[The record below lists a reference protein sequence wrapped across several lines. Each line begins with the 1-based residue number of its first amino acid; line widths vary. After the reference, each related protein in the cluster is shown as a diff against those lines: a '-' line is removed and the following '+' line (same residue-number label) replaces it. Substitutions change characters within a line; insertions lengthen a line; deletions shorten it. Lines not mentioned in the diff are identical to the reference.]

1 MKSPLVKLPLYAA
14 MLSASSQIMAAEP
27 SQTSTVDK
35 SLDKQV
41 VTATRTTEGLASLP
55 YTVQIIGQE
64 DIAQQAS
71 AGQEL
76 GGILGQLVPGL
87 GAGDNSVSNYYQ
99 SLRGRGVLVL
109 IDGVAQR
116 SNRGVSRQLSTIAPA
131 SIERIEVISGATALY
146 GAGATGGVINI
157 ITKKAQAE
165 GLNFHTEIGL
175 TTSTEDTASENHS
188 YNLVQNV
195 SGKFDKIDFLAG
207 VSLEQRGNYVD
218 HDGDRIATD
227 PNQLARDNTDSL
239 DVILN
244 GGYQISATSKFRVG
258 IQYFDEEMDTD
269 SAADFGQPSAAYL
282 GLPQGVI
289 GKAGDYDPQPIKGLK
304 LSQQP
309 ATERKSITLDFN
321 EDNFFGQKL
330 IAQASYR
337 EQDLY
342 FYPYLGA
349 PLYIQTNWT
358 QAAGLL
364 GQGVTQTQA
373 LLGSSTAGST
383 ITQSRIETTTLD
395 IKVALDSQ
403 LDINGKPLGLTY
415 GIDYIQDKG
424 NQTSIEYNYNDYLA
438 SGQTTLNK
446 TGKVVNAG
454 PETQTTT
461 QAAFLQ
467 AQFAPIDDLTLRA
480 GIRYETIRAEVD
492 DYVSGDDVLNASFYN
507 SQLSDPVLLNLAASQ
522 NMTANQFLAY
532 VTGLEADAL
541 RGIGADKYLKY
552 SDSVTTREGGNK
564 DFDATLLNAGAV
576 YDINNTQQ
584 VYLSFNQG
592 FTVPDITR
600 LLRNVSIFTDNA
612 QAQPVLESNNI
623 DAIKT
628 NSWDLGWR
636 GQFDNIELSAAGFF
650 NNSDKS
656 LFFNPATGE
665 AELLN
670 QEEEIWGFEGLINA
684 YLSDNIN
691 TGATYSYTRGKT
703 RGDSG
708 GWVSLPAERVA
719 PQKITAHIGYQV
731 LGRFNT
737 RLQALHLSDYKE
749 AHREG
754 NSATM
759 VPFVGYT
766 TFDLLTSFELPKGTL
781 GLSIRNLTNKDYQ
794 HLYNQVRG
802 YPSTGVSA
810 DLPAQGRTLSMNY
823 SINY

>member
-1 MKSPLVKLPLYAA
+1 MKTPLIKLPLYAA
-14 MLSASSQIMAAEP
+14 ILSASSQIMAAEP
-27 SQTSTVDK
+27 SQDAMLDK
-35 SLDKQV
+35 SLDKQI

-64 DIAQQAS
+64 EIAQQAS

-116 SNRGVSRQLSTIAPA
+116 SNRGVSRQLSTISPA
-131 SIERIEVISGATALY
+131 SIERIEVISGATAIY

-207 VSLEQRGNYVD
+207 VSLEQRGNYID
-218 HDGDRIATD
+218 NDGDRIATD

-244 GGYQISATSKFRVG
+244 GGYQISATSKLRAG
-258 IQYFDEEMDTD
+258 LQYFNEEMDTN
-269 SAADFGQPSAAYL
+269 SAADFGTPSAAFL

-289 GKAGDYDPQPIKGLK
+289 GKAGDYEPQPLKGLK

-309 ATERKSITLDFN
+309 ATERKSFTLDFS
-321 EDNFFGQKL
+321 EENFFGQQL

-364 GQGVTQTQA
+364 GQGATQTQA

-383 ITQSRIETTTLD
+383 ITQSRIETTTFD

-403 LDINGKPLGLTY
+403 LDIQGKKLGLTY
-415 GIDYIQDKG
+415 GIDYVQDKG
-424 NQTSIEYNYNDYLA
+424 NQTSIEYNYNEYLA
-438 SGQTTLNK
+438 RGQTTLNK
-446 TGKVVNAG
+446 TGTVVNAG

-467 AQFAPIDDLTLRA
+467 AQFAPVDDLTLRA
-480 GIRYETIRAEVD
+480 GIRYEAIRAEVD
-492 DYVSGDDVLNASFYN
+492 DFISGDDVLNASFYN
-507 SQLSDPVLLNLAASQ
+507 SQLSDPTLLGLAATQ
-522 NMTANQFLAY
+522 NMTANQFLSY
-532 VTGLEADAL
+532 VTGVEADAL
-541 RGIGADKYLKY
+541 RGIGADRYLKY
-552 SDSVTTREGGNK
+552 SDSVATREGGNK
-564 DFDATLLNAGAV
+564 DFDATLFNAGAV
-576 YDINNTQQ
+576 YDIDNTQQ

-636 GQFDNIELSAAGFF
+636 GQFDTIELSAAGFF
-650 NNSDKS
+650 NRSDKS
-656 LFFNPATGE
+656 LFFNPTTGE

-670 QEEEIWGFEGLINA
+670 QEEEIWGFEGLVNA
-684 YLSDNIN
+684 YLSDHIN

-703 RGDSG
+703 RGDNG

-731 LGRFNT
+731 SGRFNT

-781 GLSIRNLTNKDYQ
+781 GVSIRNLTNKDYQ

-802 YPSTGVSA
+802 YPSTGVSS